1 MDFSPILAHGVLG
14 NYDELIYLGIAVV
27 FLVMVAMS
35 WFQARTDQDE
45 EEGLHGQPVTNKPES
60 EQGDHLPLE

>member
-27 FLVMVAMS
+27 FLVMVATS

-45 EEGLHGQPVTNKPES
+45 EERLDAQAVTEEPKA